1 MSASPRH
8 YDGAYPPEQLVR
20 KATRSPPP
28 ADQVCAIYVHAG
40 AGYHSLQNER
50 IHLEACNEYVSFLAA
65 SYGAIKETRLIF
77 GSAAA
82 IGMCIMKN
90 GGSAIDAIEAAIKL
104 LEDREITNAGYGS
117 NLAMDGVVECDAS
130 IVDHYGRSGAVG
142 AVARMSCSTSAVL
155 LLTCAEIKNPIS
167 LARMVYEHTS
177 RPLTLRRVPP
187 NLLCAQGATEFAA
200 ELDMPILPHDA
211 LVSPAAKER
220 WLRWRADLK
229 NAERKARKPGQHP
242 SCYRLRAD
250 VAPEDEI
257 EQSRIRQ
264 RYTHNLLRSYP
275 SRLQSPSPEPSDESL
290 YYSTENNS
298 NTSSEPTAPLGLSSG
313 SCFSDDRVPTP
324 DTSVLS
330 PIPGD
335 LGPPSVAESSR
346 SAFINST
353 QKVPTL
359 SQFRA
364 ARAST
369 SAQILE
375 DNEMGDAPCLSANTF
390 TARKPWGD
398 GSGEEPDSAASS
410 TTVDAPQPATSSAS
424 AVKDDLLNIPLDED
438 VSARIKNALA
448 YVKQDNPFI
457 SVPNPPKPKSPSP
470 DADKPDHITDTVGAI
485 AIDSWGRIACG
496 ASSGGIGMKYRGRVG
511 PAALVG
517 VGAAVI
523 PLDPDDSEQVS
534 VATVTSGTGEHM
546 ATTMAATTCAERLY
560 QSVRKEKGGEYAE
573 VTEDEALRSM
583 IENEFMGHASV
594 RHSNSAGA
602 IGILGV
608 KKTRTGIM
616 LFYGHN
622 TDSFALASMSS
633 DDDVPKCTMSR
644 SNGNGQIAQ
653 GGRIMSYK
661 TRKRTK
667 VMPRQ
672 RQVG

>member
-1 MSASPRH
+1 
-8 YDGAYPPEQLVR
+8 
-20 KATRSPPP
+20 
-28 ADQVCAIYVHAG
+28 
-40 AGYHSLQNER
+40 
-50 IHLEACNEYVSFLAA
+50 
-65 SYGAIKETRLIF
+65 
-77 GSAAA
+77 
-82 IGMCIMKN
+82 MKN
-90 GGSAIDAIEAAIKL
+90 GGSAVDAIEAAIKL

-130 IVDHYGRSGAVG
+130 IVDHFGRSGAVG
-142 AVARMSCSTSAVL
+142 AVARTYCARHTVC
-155 LLTCAEIKNPIS
+155 LLTVPEIKNPIS

-200 ELDMPILPHDA
+200 ELGMPVLPHDA
-211 LVSPAAKER
+211 LISPAAKER

-229 NAERKARKPGQHP
+229 SAERKARKAGQHP

-250 VAPEDEI
+250 IAPQDEI
-257 EQSRIRQ
+257 EHKQIRQ
-264 RYTHNLLRSYP
+264 RHTNDLMRGYP
-275 SRLQSPSPEPSDESL
+275 SLLQSPSPEPSDESL
-290 YYSTENNS
+290 CYSTENVS
-298 NTSSEPTAPLGLSSG
+298 STPSEPMAHSLGAWL
-313 SCFSDDRVPTP
+313 SDDRVSTP
-324 DTSVLS
+324 DTSVPS

-335 LGPPSVAESSR
+335 LGLPKIAESSR

-359 SQFRA
+359 RQFNNSRA
-364 ARAST
+364 AVSDC
-369 SAQILE
+369 IVKDDEME
-375 DNEMGDAPCLSANTF
+375 DVTRGPFRVS
-390 TARKPWGD
+390 TARKTWGD
-398 GSGEEPDSAASS
+398 GSGEEPSSDASAE
-410 TTVDAPQPATSSAS
+410 TVDAPPSATTSAS
-424 AVKDDLLNIPLDED
+424 ANDGHTLENPIVEDASSQAKNISNSSEQNIPLSQTLDG
-438 VSARIKNALA
+438 I
-448 YVKQDNPFI
+448 
-457 SVPNPPKPKSPSP
+457 PSP
-470 DADKPDHITDTVGAI
+470 ESDKPDHITDTVGAI

-517 VGAAVI
+517 VGAAVV
-523 PLDPDDSEQVS
+523 PLDPDDGEQVS

-560 QSVRKEKGGEYAE
+560 QSVRKNKGGEYAE

-583 IENEFMGHASV
+583 IENEFMGHTSV
-594 RHSNSAGA
+594 RHSNSTGA

-608 KKTRTGIM
+608 KKMRTGIM

-653 GGRIMSYK
+653 GGRLMSYK

-672 RQVG
+672 RPVV

>member
-1 MSASPRH
+1 
-8 YDGAYPPEQLVR
+8 
-20 KATRSPPP
+20 
-28 ADQVCAIYVHAG
+28 
-40 AGYHSLQNER
+40 
-50 IHLEACNEYVSFLAA
+50 
-65 SYGAIKETRLIF
+65 
-77 GSAAA
+77 
-82 IGMCIMKN
+82 MCIMKN
-90 GGSAIDAIEAAIKL
+90 GGSAVDAIEAAIKL

-130 IVDHYGRSGAVG
+130 VVDHFGRSGAVG
-142 AVARMSCSTSAVL
+142 AVARTLCARFATC
-155 LLTCAEIKNPIS
+155 LLTFTEIKNPIS

-200 ELDMPILPHDA
+200 ELGMPVLPHDA
-211 LVSPAAKER
+211 LISPAAKER

-229 NAERKARKPGQHP
+229 TAERKAQKTGQHP
-242 SCYRLRAD
+242 SSYRLRAD
-250 VAPEDEI
+250 MTPEDEVEHKHI
-257 EQSRIRQ
+257 RQKHTNDLMRGYPSLRQSR
-264 RYTHNLLRSYP
+264 LS
-275 SRLQSPSPEPSDESL
+275 EPSDDSM
-290 YYSTENNS
+290 YYSTENAS
-298 NTSSEPTAPLGLSSG
+298 STPSEPTAHSGPSSG
-313 SCFSDDRVPTP
+313 SWLSDDRVPTP
-324 DTSVLS
+324 DTSAPS
-330 PIPGD
+330 PISSGV
-335 LGPPSVAESSR
+335 GPRSVAESSR

-359 SQFRA
+359 SQFKGNRA
-364 ARAST
+364 TT
-369 SAQILE
+369 SDQILE
-375 DNEMGDAPCLSANTF
+375 DEEMEDAPRGSVYVS
-390 TARKPWGD
+390 TARKTWGD
-398 GSGEEPDSAASS
+398 GSSEESESVASAETVSVPQTSANPSS
-410 TTVDAPQPATSSAS
+410 TGNDGVLDVPAVTEILMQSNVQQNNPVQPTSGSG
-424 AVKDDLLNIPLDED
+424 
-438 VSARIKNALA
+438 
-448 YVKQDNPFI
+448 
-457 SVPNPPKPKSPSP
+457 PSP
-470 DADKPDHITDTVGAI
+470 ETDKPDHITDTVGAI

-523 PLDPDDSEQVS
+523 PLDPDDDEQVS

-560 QSVRKEKGGEYAE
+560 QSVKKNRGGDYAE

-583 IENEFMGHASV
+583 IENDFMGHSSV
-594 RHSNSAGA
+594 KNSNSAGA

-608 KKTRTGIM
+608 KKFRTGIM

-653 GGRIMSYK
+653 GGRLMSYK
-661 TRKRTK
+661 SRKRTK
-667 VMPRQ
+667 FAPRQ